1 MFQNKLGPLQYFK
14 IVSSMVE
21 VKTDQRQSIFVIDCS
36 GNSKLQRFLLLF
48 LKASNS
54 IAFHHSVNGKK
65 SVRARLMGVP
75 DKFQPQIRAYTYD

>member
-14 IVSSMVE
+14 TVSSMVE
-21 VKTDQRQSIFVIDCS
+21 VKRGQRQSLFVIDCS
-36 GNSKLQRFLLLF
+36 GNSKLQRSCCCY
-48 LKASNS
+48 KASNS

>member
-1 MFQNKLGPLQYFK
+1 MFQNKLGPLQNFK

-21 VKTDQRQSIFVIDCS
+21 VKTDQRQSLFVIDCS
-36 GNSKLQRFLLLF
+36 GNSKLQRSCCCD
-48 LKASNS
+48 KASNS
-54 IAFHHSVNGKK
+54 IAFHHSVDGKK